1 MSIKITIPTS
11 LDEIPLSKML
21 DWLALPDD
29 MDIEERNNRALQLF
43 AAIPSDILPKLQE
56 KQRKEIITRIY
67 LAINQNPEFRPRFTF
82 RGVEY
87 GFEPN
92 LDEMIF
98 GQFVDIDS
106 IKDYRA
112 ELPRLMSILYRPIT
126 DKLLMTYRIEP
137 YKPKEDLALYEAMPT
152 SVAFGMMLF
161 FWSIGSSYLND
172 TLRFTEP
179 QAQANNHSKTLP
191 TNGDGTSTYT
201 ALHKETLDD
210 LKKLRSFRLELA
222 SFGLPSRPTWQLLIN
237 LRIENLSTDE
247 LL

>member
-1 MSIKITIPTS
+1 MKIIIPTS

-43 AAIPSDILPKLQE
+43 AAIPSDLLPKLQV
-56 KQRKEIITRIY
+56 KQRKEIVTRIY

-92 LDEMIF
+92 LDDMTM

-126 DKLLMTYRIEP
+126 EKLAMTYRIEP
-137 YKPKEDLALYEAMPT
+137 YKPIEDMALYEAMPT

-161 FWSIGSSYLND
+161 FWSIGNNFLSD
-172 TLRFTEP
+172 TLKYTKP
-179 QAQANNHSKTLP
+179 QAQASKPSKTLA
-191 TNGDGTSTYT
+191 TNGGGTFTFT
-201 ALHKETLDD
+201 ALHKETLED
-210 LKKLRSFRLELA
+210 LKKLRSYRLELA

-237 LRIENLSTDE
+237 LRNDKLNTDE